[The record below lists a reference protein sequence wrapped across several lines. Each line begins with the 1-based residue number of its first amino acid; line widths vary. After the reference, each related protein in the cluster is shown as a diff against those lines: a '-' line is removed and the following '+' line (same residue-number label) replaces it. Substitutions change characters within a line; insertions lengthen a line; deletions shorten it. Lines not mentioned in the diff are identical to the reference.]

1 MKNYQFFG
9 VIKFTVTG
17 FILGIVLIIVGLLL
31 NYNNGFHGPW
41 FHIFDYAPDFV
52 IIAFSPL
59 FLSLLFYLIGFRRE
73 QLEIS
78 TEQIKYSLSNEQKI
92 NSVAD
97 QQIKV
102 LAKVVAQV
110 NEAII
115 ITDGNGKVEW
125 VNDGF
130 TKINGFTLEEVK
142 GKELSNILYGS
153 ITDRELIK
161 SISEKLIIG
170 ESVMEE
176 LQTYNKRGNP
186 IWLSISINPI
196 FDDTGEIVNYISI
209 QNNIT
214 NRKGKEI
221 SIEGLYKEVANY
233 KFALDQS
240 AIVII
245 FNVDGKIIHVNRKFC
260 EISELAEEE
269 LLGNDYR
276 SINLSMRNKSTVTP
290 IWNTLLAGNT
300 WKGELINRNKN
311 GKSYW
316 ADTTVVPLIDANGKP
331 YQFLAIQQDITE
343 RKELEIQFVANKN
356 RLQQAMQIARL
367 GSWELDADGRFT
379 ISVELRQLY
388 QFPLEGDIS
397 IDEVYRNIHT
407 DDVESVKE
415 KIALGKS
422 TLQREE
428 VEYRY
433 FIKEHLHYMILNN
446 YPRLDADGNYIGAF
460 GTVQDITA
468 TKLSALALQKSEK
481 EKSVILN
488 NTQTIICLH
497 DMNGI
502 ILDINATA
510 EKITG
515 FNKSEVIGMSL
526 KSIIS
531 PEYTTEFDE
540 YIHTINN
547 NETANGT
554 FQIFTK
560 AGTKLIW
567 LYQNTVY
574 VNEGNQPYVIA
585 SAVDITES
593 ANAQNEVEIQQQF
606 IRHIMDNS
614 PNVIFLLNEKRQ
626 VMLANKTFVKYYPY
640 NEKLTPFA
648 KELSHGTDDIFLG
661 DVDCLFEMEEG
672 QIERLEGSL
681 NNPATGTP
689 SWFSII
695 NKCFNE
701 KNGRKYIL
709 CFGMDITGRHQVEAD
724 LIAANELIERSLK
737 VKEQFISDISN
748 EIRTPLNA
756 VIGFTDLLSETTLNK
771 KQEKYVDS
779 VKTASGNLLALFN
792 NILNLSKI

>member
-102 LAKVVAQV
+102 LAKVLAQV

-161 SISEKLIIG
+161 SISEKLIIE

-300 WKGELINRNKN
+300 WKGELINHNKN

-316 ADTTVVPLIDANGKP
+316 ADTTVVPLMDAQGKP

-356 RLQQAMQIARL
+356 KLQQAMQIARL

-379 ISVELRQLY
+379 ISAELRQLY

-397 IDEVYRNIHT
+397 IEEVYRNIHT

-468 TKLSALALQKSEK
+468 TKLSALALKKSEE

-510 EKITG
+510 EKMTG

-560 AGTKLIW
+560 TGTKLIW

-593 ANAQNEVEIQQQF
+593 ANAQNEMEIQQQF

-626 VMLANKTFVKYYPY
+626 IMLANKTFAKYYPC

-648 KELSHGTDDIFLG
+648 KELSHGADDIFLG

-672 QIERLEGSL
+672 QIARVEGSL
-681 NNPATGTP
+681 NNPATGTS

-701 KNGRKYIL
+701 KNGKKYIL
-709 CFGMDITGRHQVEAD
+709 CFGMDITGKHQVEAD
-724 LIAANELIERSLK
+724 LIAANEMIERSLK
-737 VKEQFISDISN
+737 VKEQFISDMSN

-756 VIGFTDLLSETTLNK
+756 VIGFTDLLSGTNLNK
-771 KQEKYVDS
+771 KQEEYVGN
-779 VKTASGNLLALFN
+779 VKTASGNLLALLN
-792 NILNLSKI
+792 NILKPC

>member
-1 MKNYQFFG
+1 MKSYHFFG

-176 LQTYNKRGNP
+176 IQTYNKRGNP

-276 SINLSMRNKSTVTP
+276 AINLSMRNKSTVTP

-316 ADTTVVPLIDANGKP
+316 ADTTVVPLMDSHGKP
-331 YQFLAIQQDITE
+331 YQFLAIQHDITE

-356 RLQQAMQIARL
+356 KLQQAMQIARL

-379 ISVELRQLY
+379 ISAELRQLY

-397 IDEVYRNIHT
+397 IDEVYINIHT
-407 DDVESVKE
+407 DDVERVKE
-415 KIALGKS
+415 KITLGKS

-468 TKLSALALQKSEK
+468 TKLSALALKKSEE

-510 EKITG
+510 EKMTG
-515 FNKSEVIGMSL
+515 FNKSEIIGMSL

-626 VMLANKTFVKYYPY
+626 IMLANKTFVKYYPY

-648 KELSHGTDDIFLG
+648 KELSHGADDIFLG

-672 QIERLEGSL
+672 QIARMEGSL

-701 KNGRKYIL
+701 KNGKKYIL
-709 CFGMDITGRHQVEAD
+709 CFGMDITGRYQVEAD
-724 LIAANELIERSLK
+724 LIAANEMIEQSLK
-737 VKEQFISDISN
+737 VKEQFISDMSN

-756 VIGFTDLLSETTLNK
+756 VIGFTDLLSGTNLNK
-771 KQEKYVDS
+771 KQEEYVGN
-779 VKTASGNLLALFN
+779 VKTASGNLLALLN
-792 NILNLSKI
+792 NILKPC

>member
-1 MKNYQFFG
+1 MKSYHFFG

-17 FILGIVLIIVGLLL
+17 FILGIVLIIVGLVL
-31 NYNNGFHGPW
+31 NYNNGFNGPW

-176 LQTYNKRGNP
+176 IQTYNKRGNP

-276 SINLSMRNKSTVTP
+276 AINLSMRNKSTVTP

-316 ADTTVVPLIDANGKP
+316 ADTTVVPLMDSHGKP

-356 RLQQAMQIARL
+356 KLQQAMQIARL

-379 ISVELRQLY
+379 ISAELRQLY

-397 IDEVYRNIHT
+397 IDEVYINIHT
-407 DDVESVKE
+407 DDVERVKE
-415 KIALGKS
+415 KITLGKS

-468 TKLSALALQKSEK
+468 TKLSALALKKSEE

-510 EKITG
+510 EKMTG
-515 FNKSEVIGMSL
+515 FNKSEIIGMSL

-626 VMLANKTFVKYYPY
+626 IMLANKTFVKYYPY

-648 KELSHGTDDIFLG
+648 KELSHGADDIFLG
-661 DVDCLFEMEEG
+661 DVDCIFEMEEG
-672 QIERLEGSL
+672 QIATLEGSL

-701 KNGRKYIL
+701 KNGKKYIL
-709 CFGMDITGRHQVEAD
+709 CFGMDITGRYQVEAD
-724 LIAANELIERSLK
+724 LIAANEMIEQSLK
-737 VKEQFISDISN
+737 VKEQFISDMSN

-756 VIGFTDLLSETTLNK
+756 VIGFTDLLSGTNLNK
-771 KQEKYVDS
+771 KQEEYVGN
-779 VKTASGNLLALFN
+779 VKTASGNLLALLD
-792 NILNLSKI
+792 NILKPC

>member
-1 MKNYQFFG
+1 MKSYHFFG

-59 FLSLLFYLIGFRRE
+59 FLSLIFYLIGFRRE

-176 LQTYNKRGNP
+176 IQTYNKRGNP

-276 SINLSMRNKSTVTP
+276 AINLSMRNKSTVTP

-316 ADTTVVPLIDANGKP
+316 ADTTVVPLMDPHGKP
-331 YQFLAIQQDITE
+331 YQFLAIQHDITE
-343 RKELEIQFVANKN
+343 RKELEIQFVTNKN
-356 RLQQAMQIARL
+356 KLQQAMQIARL
-367 GSWELDADGRFT
+367 GSWELDAYGRFT
-379 ISVELRQLY
+379 ISAELRQLY

-397 IDEVYRNIHT
+397 IDEVYINIHK

-468 TKLSALALQKSEK
+468 TKLSALALKKSEE

-510 EKITG
+510 EKMTG
-515 FNKSEVIGMSL
+515 FNKSEIIGMSL

-593 ANAQNEVEIQQQF
+593 ANAQNEVEMQQQF

-626 VMLANKTFVKYYPY
+626 IMLANKTFVKYYPY

-648 KELSHGTDDIFLG
+648 KELSHGADDIFLG

-672 QIERLEGSL
+672 QIARLEGSL

-701 KNGRKYIL
+701 KNGKKYIL
-709 CFGMDITGRHQVEAD
+709 CFGMDITGRYQVEAD
-724 LIAANELIERSLK
+724 LIAANEMIEQSLK
-737 VKEQFISDISN
+737 VKEQFISDMSN

-756 VIGFTDLLSETTLNK
+756 VIGFTDLLSGTNLNK
-771 KQEKYVDS
+771 KQEEYVGN
-779 VKTASGNLLALFN
+779 VKTASGNLLALLD
-792 NILNLSKI
+792 NILKPC

>member
-1 MKNYQFFG
+1 MKSYHFFG

-17 FILGIVLIIVGLLL
+17 FILGIVLMIVGLLL

-41 FHIFDYAPDFV
+41 FHIFDYAPDFI

-153 ITDRELIK
+153 ITDKELIK

-176 LQTYNKRGNP
+176 IQTYNKRGNP
-186 IWLSISINPI
+186 IWLSVSINPI

-276 SINLSMRNKSTVTP
+276 AINLSMRNKSTVIS

-300 WKGELINRNKN
+300 WKGELITRNKN

-316 ADTTVVPLIDANGKP
+316 ADTTVVPLMDSHGKP
-331 YQFLAIQQDITE
+331 YQFLAIQHDITE

-356 RLQQAMQIARL
+356 KLQQAMQIARL

-379 ISVELRQLY
+379 ISAELRQLY

-397 IDEVYRNIHT
+397 IDEVYLNIHT

-415 KIALGKS
+415 KITLGKS

-468 TKLSALALQKSEK
+468 TKLSALALKKSEE

-510 EKITG
+510 EKMTG
-515 FNKSEVIGMSL
+515 FSKSEIIGMSL

-554 FQIFTK
+554 LQIFTK

-593 ANAQNEVEIQQQF
+593 ANAQNEVKIQQQF

-626 VMLANKTFVKYYPY
+626 IMLANKTFVKYYPY

-648 KELSHGTDDIFLG
+648 KELSHGADDIFLG

-672 QIERLEGSL
+672 QIATLEGSL

-701 KNGRKYIL
+701 KNGKKYIL
-709 CFGMDITGRHQVEAD
+709 CFGMDITGRYQVEAD
-724 LIAANELIERSLK
+724 LIAANEMIEQSLK
-737 VKEQFISDISN
+737 VKEQFISDMSN

-756 VIGFTDLLSETTLNK
+756 VIGFTDLLSGTNLNK
-771 KQEKYVDS
+771 KQEEYVGN
-779 VKTASGNLLALFN
+779 VKTASGNLLALLD
-792 NILNLSKI
+792 NILKPC

>member
-1 MKNYQFFG
+1 MKSYHFFG

-17 FILGIVLIIVGLLL
+17 FILGIVLMIVGLLL

-41 FHIFDYAPDFV
+41 FHIFDYAPDFI

-176 LQTYNKRGNP
+176 IQTYNKRGNP
-186 IWLSISINPI
+186 IWLSVSINPI

-276 SINLSMRNKSTVTP
+276 AINLSMRNKSTVIS

-316 ADTTVVPLIDANGKP
+316 ADTTVVPLMDSHGKP
-331 YQFLAIQQDITE
+331 YQFLAIQHDITE

-356 RLQQAMQIARL
+356 KLQQAMQIARL

-379 ISVELRQLY
+379 ISAELRQLY

-397 IDEVYRNIHT
+397 IDAVYKNIHT

-415 KIALGKS
+415 KITLGKS

-468 TKLSALALQKSEK
+468 TKLSALALKKSEE

-510 EKITG
+510 EKMTG
-515 FNKSEVIGMSL
+515 FNKSEIIGMSL

-554 FQIFTK
+554 LQIFTK

-593 ANAQNEVEIQQQF
+593 ANAQNEVKIQQQF

-626 VMLANKTFVKYYPY
+626 IMLANKTFVKYYPY

-648 KELSHGTDDIFLG
+648 KELSHGADDIFLG

-672 QIERLEGSL
+672 QIATLEGSL

-701 KNGRKYIL
+701 KNGKKYIL
-709 CFGMDITGRHQVEAD
+709 CFGMDITGRYQVEAD
-724 LIAANELIERSLK
+724 LIAANEMIEQSLK
-737 VKEQFISDISN
+737 VKEQFISDMSN

-756 VIGFTDLLSETTLNK
+756 VIGFTDLLSGTNLNK
-771 KQEKYVDS
+771 KQEEYVGN
-779 VKTASGNLLALFN
+779 VKTASGNLLALLD
-792 NILNLSKI
+792 NILKPC

>member
-1 MKNYQFFG
+1 MKSYHFFG

-59 FLSLLFYLIGFRRE
+59 FLSLIFYLIGFRRE

-176 LQTYNKRGNP
+176 IQTYNKRGNP

-276 SINLSMRNKSTVTP
+276 AINLSMRNKSTVTP

-316 ADTTVVPLIDANGKP
+316 ADTTVVPLMDPHGKP
-331 YQFLAIQQDITE
+331 YQFLAIQHDITE
-343 RKELEIQFVANKN
+343 RKELEIQFVTNKN
-356 RLQQAMQIARL
+356 KLQQAMQIARL

-379 ISVELRQLY
+379 ISAELRQLY

-397 IDEVYRNIHT
+397 IDEVYINIHK

-468 TKLSALALQKSEK
+468 TKLSALALKKSEE

-510 EKITG
+510 EKMTG
-515 FNKSEVIGMSL
+515 FNKSEIIGMSL

-593 ANAQNEVEIQQQF
+593 ANAQNEVEMQQQF

-626 VMLANKTFVKYYPY
+626 IMLANKTFVKYYPY

-648 KELSHGTDDIFLG
+648 KELSHGADDIFLG

-672 QIERLEGSL
+672 QIARLEGSL

-701 KNGRKYIL
+701 KNGKKYIL
-709 CFGMDITGRHQVEAD
+709 CFGMDITGRYQVEAD
-724 LIAANELIERSLK
+724 LIAANEMIEQSLK
-737 VKEQFISDISN
+737 VKEQFISDMSN

-756 VIGFTDLLSETTLNK
+756 VIGFTDLLSGTNLNK
-771 KQEKYVDS
+771 KQEEYVGN
-779 VKTASGNLLALFN
+779 VKTASGNLLALLD
-792 NILNLSKI
+792 NILKPC

>member
-1 MKNYQFFG
+1 MKSYHFFG

-59 FLSLLFYLIGFRRE
+59 FLSLIFYLIGFRRE

-176 LQTYNKRGNP
+176 IQTYNKRGNP

-276 SINLSMRNKSTVTP
+276 AINLSMRNKSTVTP

-316 ADTTVVPLIDANGKP
+316 ADTTVVPLMDPHGKP
-331 YQFLAIQQDITE
+331 YQFLAIQHDITE
-343 RKELEIQFVANKN
+343 RKELEIQFVTNKN
-356 RLQQAMQIARL
+356 KLQQAMQIARL

-379 ISVELRQLY
+379 ISAELRQLY

-397 IDEVYRNIHT
+397 IDEVYINIHT

-468 TKLSALALQKSEK
+468 TKLSALALKKSEE

-510 EKITG
+510 EKMTG
-515 FNKSEVIGMSL
+515 FNKSEIIGMSL

-626 VMLANKTFVKYYPY
+626 IMLANKTFAKYYPY

-648 KELSHGTDDIFLG
+648 KELSHGADDIFLG

-672 QIERLEGSL
+672 QIARLEGSL

-701 KNGRKYIL
+701 KNGKKYIL
-709 CFGMDITGRHQVEAD
+709 CFGMDITGRYQVEAD
-724 LIAANELIERSLK
+724 LIAANEMIEQSLK
-737 VKEQFISDISN
+737 VKEQFISDMSN

-756 VIGFTDLLSETTLNK
+756 VIGFTDLLSGTNLNK
-771 KQEKYVDS
+771 KQEEYVGN
-779 VKTASGNLLALFN
+779 VKTASGNLLALLD
-792 NILNLSKI
+792 NILKPC

>member
-9 VIKFTVTG
+9 VIKYTVTG
-17 FILGIVLIIVGLLL
+17 FVLGIALIIVGLLL

-316 ADTTVVPLIDANGKP
+316 ADTTIVPLMDAQGNP
-331 YQFLAIQQDITE
+331 YQFLAIQHDITE

-397 IDEVYRNIHT
+397 IEEVYKNIHT

-433 FIKEHLHYMILNN
+433 FIKEQLHYMILNN

-460 GTVQDITA
+460 GTVQDITE
-468 TKLSALALQKSEK
+468 TKLSALALKKSEK

-497 DMNGI
+497 DMSGI

-510 EKITG
+510 EKMTG

-606 IRHIMDNS
+606 IRHIIDNS

-626 VMLANKTFVKYYPY
+626 IMLANKTFAKYYTY
-640 NEKLTPFA
+640 NEKQTPFA
-648 KELSHGTDDIFLG
+648 KELSQGADDIFLG
-661 DVDCLFEMEEG
+661 DVDSLFEMEEG
-672 QIERLEGSL
+672 QTARLEGSL
-681 NNPATGTP
+681 NNPATGMS

-701 KNGRKYIL
+701 KNGKKYIL

-724 LIAANELIERSLK
+724 LIAANEMIERSLK
-737 VKEQFISDISN
+737 VKEQFISNMSN
-748 EIRTPLNA
+748 EIKTPLNA
-756 VIGFTDLLSETTLNK
+756 VIGFTDLLSGTNLNK
-771 KQEKYVDS
+771 KQEEYVGN
-779 VKTASGNLLALFN
+779 VKTASGNLLALLN
-792 NILNLSKI
+792 NILKPC

>member
-316 ADTTVVPLIDANGKP
+316 ADTTVVPLMDAQGNP

-379 ISVELRQLY
+379 ISAELRQLY

-397 IDEVYRNIHT
+397 IEEVYKNIHT

-468 TKLSALALQKSEK
+468 TKLSALALKKSEE

-510 EKITG
+510 EKMTG

-560 AGTKLIW
+560 TGTKLIW

-593 ANAQNEVEIQQQF
+593 ANAQNEMEIQQQF

-626 VMLANKTFVKYYPY
+626 IMLANKTFAKYYPC

-648 KELSHGTDDIFLG
+648 KELSHGADDIFLG

-672 QIERLEGSL
+672 QIARVEGSL
-681 NNPATGTP
+681 NNPATGTS

-701 KNGRKYIL
+701 KNGKKYIL
-709 CFGMDITGRHQVEAD
+709 CFGMDITGKHQVEAD
-724 LIAANELIERSLK
+724 LIAANEMIERSLK
-737 VKEQFISDISN
+737 VKEQFISDMSN

-756 VIGFTDLLSETTLNK
+756 VIGFTDLLSGTNLNK
-771 KQEKYVDS
+771 KQEEYVGN
-779 VKTASGNLLALFN
+779 VKTASGNLLALLN
-792 NILNLSKI
+792 NILKPC

>member
-9 VIKFTVTG
+9 VIKYTVTG
-17 FILGIVLIIVGLLL
+17 FVLGIALIIVGLLL

-316 ADTTVVPLIDANGKP
+316 ADTTIVPLMDAQGNP
-331 YQFLAIQQDITE
+331 YQFLAIQHDITE

-356 RLQQAMQIARL
+356 KLQQAMQIARL
-367 GSWELDADGRFT
+367 GSWELDADGKFT

-397 IDEVYRNIHT
+397 IEEVYKNIHT
-407 DDVESVKE
+407 DDIESVKE

-433 FIKEHLHYMILNN
+433 FIKEQLHYMILNN

-460 GTVQDITA
+460 GTVQDITE
-468 TKLSALALQKSEK
+468 TKLSALALKKSEK

-497 DMNGI
+497 DMSGI

-510 EKITG
+510 EKMTG

-626 VMLANKTFVKYYPY
+626 IMLANKTFAKYYPY
-640 NEKLTPFA
+640 NEKQTPFA
-648 KELSHGTDDIFLG
+648 KELSQGADDIFLG
-661 DVDCLFEMEEG
+661 DVDSLFEMEEG
-672 QIERLEGSL
+672 QIVRLEGSL
-681 NNPATGTP
+681 NNPVTGTP

-709 CFGMDITGRHQVEAD
+709 GFGMDITGRHQVEAD
-724 LIAANELIERSLK
+724 LIAANEMIERSLK
-737 VKEQFISDISN
+737 VKEQFISNMSN
-748 EIRTPLNA
+748 EIKTPLNA
-756 VIGFTDLLSETTLNK
+756 VIGFTDLLSGTNLNK
-771 KQEKYVDS
+771 KQEEYVGN
-779 VKTASGNLLALFN
+779 VKTASGNLLALLN
-792 NILNLSKI
+792 NILKPC

>member
-1 MKNYQFFG
+1 MKSYHFFG

-59 FLSLLFYLIGFRRE
+59 FLSLIFYLIGFRRE

-176 LQTYNKRGNP
+176 IQTYNKRGNP

-276 SINLSMRNKSTVTP
+276 AINLSMRNKSTVTP

-316 ADTTVVPLIDANGKP
+316 ADTTVVPLMDPHGKP
-331 YQFLAIQQDITE
+331 YQFLAIQHDITE
-343 RKELEIQFVANKN
+343 RKELEIQFVTNKN
-356 RLQQAMQIARL
+356 KLQQAMQIARL

-379 ISVELRQLY
+379 ISAELRQLY

-397 IDEVYRNIHT
+397 IDEVYINIHT

-468 TKLSALALQKSEK
+468 TKLSALALKKSEE

-510 EKITG
+510 EKMTG
-515 FNKSEVIGMSL
+515 FNKSEIIGMSL

-593 ANAQNEVEIQQQF
+593 ANAQNEVEMQQQF

-626 VMLANKTFVKYYPY
+626 IMLANKTFVKYYPY

-648 KELSHGTDDIFLG
+648 KELSHGADDIFLG

-672 QIERLEGSL
+672 QIARLEGSL

-701 KNGRKYIL
+701 KNGKKYIL
-709 CFGMDITGRHQVEAD
+709 CFGMDITGRYQVEAD
-724 LIAANELIERSLK
+724 LIAANEMIEQSLK
-737 VKEQFISDISN
+737 VKEQFISDMSN

-756 VIGFTDLLSETTLNK
+756 VIGFTDLLSGTNLNK
-771 KQEKYVDS
+771 KQEEYVGN
-779 VKTASGNLLALFN
+779 VKTASGNLLALLD
-792 NILNLSKI
+792 NILKPC

>member
-1 MKNYQFFG
+1 MKSYHFFG

-31 NYNNGFHGPW
+31 NYNNGFNGPW

-176 LQTYNKRGNP
+176 IQTYNKRGNP

-276 SINLSMRNKSTVTP
+276 AINLSMRNKSTVTP

-316 ADTTVVPLIDANGKP
+316 ADTTVVPLMDSHGKP

-356 RLQQAMQIARL
+356 KLQQAMQIARL

-379 ISVELRQLY
+379 ISAELRQLY

-397 IDEVYRNIHT
+397 IDEVYINIHT
-407 DDVESVKE
+407 DDVERVKE
-415 KIALGKS
+415 KITLGKS

-468 TKLSALALQKSEK
+468 TKLSALALKKSEE

-510 EKITG
+510 EKMTG
-515 FNKSEVIGMSL
+515 FNKSEIIGMSL

-626 VMLANKTFVKYYPY
+626 IMLANKTFVKYYPY

-648 KELSHGTDDIFLG
+648 KELSHGADDIFLG

-672 QIERLEGSL
+672 QIARLEGSL

-701 KNGRKYIL
+701 KNGKKYIL
-709 CFGMDITGRHQVEAD
+709 CFGMDITGRYQVEAD
-724 LIAANELIERSLK
+724 LIAANEMIEQSLK
-737 VKEQFISDISN
+737 VKEQFISDMSN

-756 VIGFTDLLSETTLNK
+756 VIGFTDLLSGTNLNK
-771 KQEKYVDS
+771 KQEEYVGN
-779 VKTASGNLLALFN
+779 VKTASGNLLALLD
-792 NILNLSKI
+792 NILKPC

>member
-1 MKNYQFFG
+1 MKSYHFFG

-59 FLSLLFYLIGFRRE
+59 FLSLIFYLIGFRRE

-176 LQTYNKRGNP
+176 IQTYNKRGNP

-276 SINLSMRNKSTVTP
+276 AINLSMRNKSTVTP

-316 ADTTVVPLIDANGKP
+316 ADTTVVPLMDPHGKP
-331 YQFLAIQQDITE
+331 YQFLAIQHDITE
-343 RKELEIQFVANKN
+343 RKELEIQFVTNKN
-356 RLQQAMQIARL
+356 KLQQAMQIARL

-379 ISVELRQLY
+379 ISAELRQLY

-397 IDEVYRNIHT
+397 IDEVYINIHT

-460 GTVQDITA
+460 GTVQDITV
-468 TKLSALALQKSEK
+468 TKLSALALKKSEE

-510 EKITG
+510 EKMTG
-515 FNKSEVIGMSL
+515 FNKSEIIGMSL

-593 ANAQNEVEIQQQF
+593 ANAQNEVEMQQQF

-626 VMLANKTFVKYYPY
+626 IMLANKTFVKYYPY

-648 KELSHGTDDIFLG
+648 KELSHGADDIFLG

-672 QIERLEGSL
+672 QIARLEGSL

-701 KNGRKYIL
+701 KNGKKYIL
-709 CFGMDITGRHQVEAD
+709 CFGMDITGRYQVEAD
-724 LIAANELIERSLK
+724 LIAANEMIEQSLK
-737 VKEQFISDISN
+737 VKEQFISDMSN

-756 VIGFTDLLSETTLNK
+756 VIGFTDLLSGTNLNK
-771 KQEKYVDS
+771 KQEEYVGN
-779 VKTASGNLLALFN
+779 VKTASGNLLALLD
-792 NILNLSKI
+792 NILKPC

>member
-1 MKNYQFFG
+1 MKSYHFFG

-31 NYNNGFHGPW
+31 NYNNGFNGPW

-176 LQTYNKRGNP
+176 IQTYNKRGNP

-276 SINLSMRNKSTVTP
+276 AINLSMRNKSTVIS

-316 ADTTVVPLIDANGKP
+316 ADTTVVPLMDSHGKP
-331 YQFLAIQQDITE
+331 YQFLAIQHDITE

-356 RLQQAMQIARL
+356 KLQQAMQIARL

-379 ISVELRQLY
+379 ISAELRQLY

-397 IDEVYRNIHT
+397 IDEVYKNIHT
-407 DDVESVKE
+407 DDVERVKE
-415 KIALGKS
+415 KITLGKS

-468 TKLSALALQKSEK
+468 TKLSALALKKSEE

-510 EKITG
+510 EKMTG
-515 FNKSEVIGMSL
+515 FNKSEIIGMSL

-554 FQIFTK
+554 LQIFTK

-574 VNEGNQPYVIA
+574 VNEGNEPYVIA

-626 VMLANKTFVKYYPY
+626 IMLANKTFVKYYPY

-648 KELSHGTDDIFLG
+648 KELSHGADDIFLG

-672 QIERLEGSL
+672 QIARMEGSL

-701 KNGRKYIL
+701 KNGKKYIL
-709 CFGMDITGRHQVEAD
+709 CFGMDITGRYQVEAD
-724 LIAANELIERSLK
+724 LIAANEMIERSLK
-737 VKEQFISDISN
+737 VKEQFISDMSN

-756 VIGFTDLLSETTLNK
+756 VIGFTDLLSGTNLNK
-771 KQEKYVDS
+771 KQEEYVGN
-779 VKTASGNLLALFN
+779 VKTASGNLLVLLD
-792 NILNLSKI
+792 NILKPC

>member
-1 MKNYQFFG
+1 MKSYHFFG

-17 FILGIVLIIVGLLL
+17 FILGIVLIIVGLVL
-31 NYNNGFHGPW
+31 NYNNGFNGPW

-176 LQTYNKRGNP
+176 IQTYNKRGNP

-276 SINLSMRNKSTVTP
+276 AINLSMRNKSTVTP

-316 ADTTVVPLIDANGKP
+316 ADTTVVPLMDSHGKP

-356 RLQQAMQIARL
+356 KLQQAMQIARL

-379 ISVELRQLY
+379 ISAELRQLY

-397 IDEVYRNIHT
+397 IDEVYINIHT
-407 DDVESVKE
+407 DDVERVKE
-415 KIALGKS
+415 KITLGKS

-468 TKLSALALQKSEK
+468 TKLSALALKKSEE

-510 EKITG
+510 EKMTG
-515 FNKSEVIGMSL
+515 FNKSEIIGMSL

-626 VMLANKTFVKYYPY
+626 IMLANKTFVKYYPY
-640 NEKLTPFA
+640 NQKLTPFA
-648 KELSHGTDDIFLG
+648 KELSHGADDIFLG
-661 DVDCLFEMEEG
+661 DVDCIFEMEEG
-672 QIERLEGSL
+672 QIATLEGSL

-701 KNGRKYIL
+701 KNGKKYIL
-709 CFGMDITGRHQVEAD
+709 CFGMDITGRYQVEAD
-724 LIAANELIERSLK
+724 LIAANEMIEQSLK
-737 VKEQFISDISN
+737 VKEQFISDMSN

-756 VIGFTDLLSETTLNK
+756 VIGFTDLLSGTNLNK
-771 KQEKYVDS
+771 KQEEYVGN
-779 VKTASGNLLALFN
+779 VKTASGNLLALLD
-792 NILNLSKI
+792 NILKPC

>member
-1 MKNYQFFG
+1 MKSYHFFG

-17 FILGIVLIIVGLLL
+17 FILGIVLIIVGLVL
-31 NYNNGFHGPW
+31 NYNNGFNGPW

-176 LQTYNKRGNP
+176 IQTYNKRGNP

-276 SINLSMRNKSTVTP
+276 AINLSMRNKSTVTP

-316 ADTTVVPLIDANGKP
+316 ADTTVVPLMDSHGKP

-356 RLQQAMQIARL
+356 KLQQAMQIARL

-379 ISVELRQLY
+379 ISAELRQLY

-397 IDEVYRNIHT
+397 IDEVYINIHT
-407 DDVESVKE
+407 DDVERVKE
-415 KIALGKS
+415 KITLGKS

-468 TKLSALALQKSEK
+468 TKLSALALKKSEE

-510 EKITG
+510 EKMTG
-515 FNKSEVIGMSL
+515 FNKSEIIGMSL

-614 PNVIFLLNEKRQ
+614 PNIIFLLNEKRQ
-626 VMLANKTFVKYYPY
+626 IMLANKTFVKYYPY

-648 KELSHGTDDIFLG
+648 KELSHGADDIFLG

-672 QIERLEGSL
+672 QIARLEGSL

-701 KNGRKYIL
+701 KNGKKYIL
-709 CFGMDITGRHQVEAD
+709 CFGMDITGRYQVEAD
-724 LIAANELIERSLK
+724 LIAANEMIEQSLK
-737 VKEQFISDISN
+737 VKEQFISDMSN

-756 VIGFTDLLSETTLNK
+756 VIGFTDLLSGTNLNK
-771 KQEKYVDS
+771 KQEEYVGN
-779 VKTASGNLLALFN
+779 VKTASGNLLALLD
-792 NILNLSKI
+792 NILKPC

>member
-1 MKNYQFFG
+1 MKSYHFFG

-41 FHIFDYAPDFV
+41 FHIFDYAPDFI

-176 LQTYNKRGNP
+176 IQTYNKRGNP

-276 SINLSMRNKSTVTP
+276 AINLSMRNKSTVTP

-316 ADTTVVPLIDANGKP
+316 ADTTVVPLMDPHGKP
-331 YQFLAIQQDITE
+331 YQFLAIQHDITE

-356 RLQQAMQIARL
+356 KLQQAMQIARL

-379 ISVELRQLY
+379 ISAELRQLY

-397 IDEVYRNIHT
+397 IDEVYKNIHT

-415 KIALGKS
+415 KITLGKS

-468 TKLSALALQKSEK
+468 TKLSALALKKSEE

-510 EKITG
+510 EKMTG
-515 FNKSEVIGMSL
+515 FNKSEIIGMSL

-554 FQIFTK
+554 LQIFTK

-626 VMLANKTFVKYYPY
+626 IMLANKTFVKYYPY

-648 KELSHGTDDIFLG
+648 KELSHGADDIFLG

-672 QIERLEGSL
+672 QIARLEGSL

-701 KNGRKYIL
+701 KNGKKYIL
-709 CFGMDITGRHQVEAD
+709 CFGMDITGRYQVEAD
-724 LIAANELIERSLK
+724 LIAANEMIEQSLK
-737 VKEQFISDISN
+737 VKEQFISDMSN

-756 VIGFTDLLSETTLNK
+756 VIGFTDLLSGTNLNK
-771 KQEKYVDS
+771 KQEEYVGN
-779 VKTASGNLLALFN
+779 VKTASENLLALLN
-792 NILNLSKI
+792 NILKPC

>member
-1 MKNYQFFG
+1 MKSYHFFG

-153 ITDRELIK
+153 ITDKELIK

-176 LQTYNKRGNP
+176 IQTYNKRGNP

-245 FNVDGKIIHVNRKFC
+245 FNIDGKIIHVNRKFC

-276 SINLSMRNKSTVTP
+276 AINLSMRNKSTVTP

-316 ADTTVVPLIDANGKP
+316 ADTTVVPLMDPHGKP
-331 YQFLAIQQDITE
+331 YQFLAIQHDITE
-343 RKELEIQFVANKN
+343 RKELEIQFIANKN
-356 RLQQAMQIARL
+356 KLQQAMQIARL

-379 ISVELRQLY
+379 ISAELRQLY

-397 IDEVYRNIHT
+397 IDEVYINIHT
-407 DDVESVKE
+407 DDVESIKE

-446 YPRLDADGNYIGAF
+446 YPRQDADGNYIGAF
-460 GTVQDITA
+460 GTVQDITV
-468 TKLSALALQKSEK
+468 TKLSALALKKSEE

-510 EKITG
+510 EKMTG
-515 FNKSEVIGMSL
+515 FNKSEIIGMSL

-626 VMLANKTFVKYYPY
+626 IMLANKTFVKYYPY

-648 KELSHGTDDIFLG
+648 KELSHGADDIFLG

-672 QIERLEGSL
+672 QIVRLEGSL

-701 KNGRKYIL
+701 KNGKKYIL
-709 CFGMDITGRHQVEAD
+709 CFGMDITGRYQVEAD
-724 LIAANELIERSLK
+724 LIAANEMIEQSLK
-737 VKEQFISDISN
+737 VKEQFISDMSN

-756 VIGFTDLLSETTLNK
+756 VIGFTDLLSGTNLNK
-771 KQEKYVDS
+771 KQEEYVGN
-779 VKTASGNLLALFN
+779 VKTASGNLLALLN
-792 NILNLSKI
+792 NILKPC

>member
-1 MKNYQFFG
+1 MKSYHFFG

-161 SISEKLIIG
+161 NISEKLIIG

-316 ADTTVVPLIDANGKP
+316 ADTTVVPLMDSHGKP

-356 RLQQAMQIARL
+356 KLQQAMQIARL

-379 ISVELRQLY
+379 ISAELRQLY

-397 IDEVYRNIHT
+397 IEEVYRNIHT

-468 TKLSALALQKSEK
+468 TKLSALALKKSEE

-510 EKITG
+510 EKMTG
-515 FNKSEVIGMSL
+515 FNKSEIIGMSL

-560 AGTKLIW
+560 TGTKLIW

-593 ANAQNEVEIQQQF
+593 ANAQNEMEIQQQF

-626 VMLANKTFVKYYPY
+626 IMLANKTFAKYYPY

-648 KELSHGTDDIFLG
+648 KELSHGADDIFLG

-672 QIERLEGSL
+672 QIARVEGSL
-681 NNPATGTP
+681 NNPATGTS

-701 KNGRKYIL
+701 KNGKKYIL
-709 CFGMDITGRHQVEAD
+709 CFGMDITGKHQVEAD
-724 LIAANELIERSLK
+724 LIAANEMIERSLK
-737 VKEQFISDISN
+737 VKEQFISDMSN

-756 VIGFTDLLSETTLNK
+756 VIGFTDLLSGTNLNK
-771 KQEKYVDS
+771 KQEEYVGN
-779 VKTASGNLLALFN
+779 VKTASGNLLALLN
-792 NILNLSKI
+792 NILKPC

>member
-1 MKNYQFFG
+1 MKSYHFFG

-17 FILGIVLIIVGLLL
+17 FILGIVLIIVGLVL
-31 NYNNGFHGPW
+31 NYNNGFNGPW

-176 LQTYNKRGNP
+176 IQTYNKRGNP

-276 SINLSMRNKSTVTP
+276 AINLSMRNKSTVTP

-316 ADTTVVPLIDANGKP
+316 ADTTVVPLMDSHGKP

-356 RLQQAMQIARL
+356 KLQQAMQIARL

-379 ISVELRQLY
+379 ISAELRQLY

-397 IDEVYRNIHT
+397 IDEVYINIHT
-407 DDVESVKE
+407 DDVERVKE
-415 KIALGKS
+415 KITLGKS

-468 TKLSALALQKSEK
+468 TKLSALALKKSEE

-510 EKITG
+510 EKMTG
-515 FNKSEVIGMSL
+515 FNKSEIIGMSL

-606 IRHIMDNS
+606 IRHIMENS
-614 PNVIFLLNEKRQ
+614 PNIIFLLNEKRQ
-626 VMLANKTFVKYYPY
+626 IMLANKTFVKYYPY

-648 KELSHGTDDIFLG
+648 KELSHGANDIFLG

-672 QIERLEGSL
+672 QIARLEGSL

-701 KNGRKYIL
+701 KNGKKYIL
-709 CFGMDITGRHQVEAD
+709 CFGMDITGRYQVEAD
-724 LIAANELIERSLK
+724 LIAANEMIEQSLK
-737 VKEQFISDISN
+737 VKEQFISDMSN

-756 VIGFTDLLSETTLNK
+756 VIGFTDLLSGTNLNK
-771 KQEKYVDS
+771 KQEEYVGN
-779 VKTASGNLLALFN
+779 VKTASGNLLALLD
-792 NILNLSKI
+792 NILKPC

>member
-1 MKNYQFFG
+1 MKSYHFFG

-41 FHIFDYAPDFV
+41 FHIFDYAPDFI

-176 LQTYNKRGNP
+176 IQTYNKRGNP

-276 SINLSMRNKSTVTP
+276 AINLSMRNKSTVIS

-316 ADTTVVPLIDANGKP
+316 ADTTVVPLMDPHGKP
-331 YQFLAIQQDITE
+331 YQFLAIQHDITE

-356 RLQQAMQIARL
+356 KLQQAMQIARL

-379 ISVELRQLY
+379 ISAELRQLY

-397 IDEVYRNIHT
+397 IDEVYKNIHT

-415 KIALGKS
+415 KITLGKS

-468 TKLSALALQKSEK
+468 TKLSALALKKSEE

-510 EKITG
+510 EKMTG
-515 FNKSEVIGMSL
+515 FNKSEIIGMSL

-554 FQIFTK
+554 LQIFTK

-593 ANAQNEVEIQQQF
+593 ANAQNEVKIQQQF

-626 VMLANKTFVKYYPY
+626 IMLANKTFVKYYPY

-648 KELSHGTDDIFLG
+648 KELSHGADDIFLG

-672 QIERLEGSL
+672 QIARLEGSL

-701 KNGRKYIL
+701 KNGKKYIL
-709 CFGMDITGRHQVEAD
+709 CFGMDITGRYQVEAD
-724 LIAANELIERSLK
+724 LIAANEMIEQSLK
-737 VKEQFISDISN
+737 VKEQFISDMSN

-756 VIGFTDLLSETTLNK
+756 VIGFTDLLSGTNLNK
-771 KQEKYVDS
+771 KQEEYVGN
-779 VKTASGNLLALFN
+779 VKTASGNLLALLD
-792 NILNLSKI
+792 NILKPC

>member
-1 MKNYQFFG
+1 MKSYHFFG

-59 FLSLLFYLIGFRRE
+59 FLSLIFYLIGFRRE

-176 LQTYNKRGNP
+176 IQTYNKRGNP

-276 SINLSMRNKSTVTP
+276 AINLSMRNKSTVTP

-316 ADTTVVPLIDANGKP
+316 ADTTVVPLMDPHGKP
-331 YQFLAIQQDITE
+331 YQFLAIQHDITE
-343 RKELEIQFVANKN
+343 RKELEIQFVTNKN
-356 RLQQAMQIARL
+356 KLQQAMQIARL

-379 ISVELRQLY
+379 ISAELRQLY

-397 IDEVYRNIHT
+397 IDEVYINIHT

-468 TKLSALALQKSEK
+468 TKLSALALKKSEE

-510 EKITG
+510 EKMTG
-515 FNKSEVIGMSL
+515 FNKSEIIGMSL

-626 VMLANKTFVKYYPY
+626 IMLANKTFVKYYPY

-648 KELSHGTDDIFLG
+648 KELSHGADDIFLG

-672 QIERLEGSL
+672 QIARLEGSL

-701 KNGRKYIL
+701 KNGKKYIL
-709 CFGMDITGRHQVEAD
+709 CFGMDITGRYQVEAD
-724 LIAANELIERSLK
+724 LIAANEMIEQSLK
-737 VKEQFISDISN
+737 VKEQFISDMSN

-756 VIGFTDLLSETTLNK
+756 VIGFTDLLSGTNLNK
-771 KQEKYVDS
+771 KQEEYVGN
-779 VKTASGNLLALFN
+779 VKTASGNLLALLD
-792 NILNLSKI
+792 NILKPC

>member
-1 MKNYQFFG
+1 MKSYHFFG

-176 LQTYNKRGNP
+176 IQTYNKRGNP

-276 SINLSMRNKSTVTP
+276 AINLSMRNKSTVTP

-316 ADTTVVPLIDANGKP
+316 ADTTVVPLMDPHGKP
-331 YQFLAIQQDITE
+331 YQFLAIQHDITE

-356 RLQQAMQIARL
+356 KLQQAMQIARL

-379 ISVELRQLY
+379 ISAELRQLY

-397 IDEVYRNIHT
+397 IDEVYKNIHT

-415 KIALGKS
+415 KITLGKS

-468 TKLSALALQKSEK
+468 TKLSALALKKSEE

-510 EKITG
+510 EKMTG
-515 FNKSEVIGMSL
+515 FNKSEIIGMSL

-554 FQIFTK
+554 LQIFTK

-593 ANAQNEVEIQQQF
+593 ANAQNEVKIQQQF

-626 VMLANKTFVKYYPY
+626 IMLANKTFVKYYPY

-648 KELSHGTDDIFLG
+648 KELSHGADDIFLG

-672 QIERLEGSL
+672 QIARLEGSL

-701 KNGRKYIL
+701 KNGKKYIL
-709 CFGMDITGRHQVEAD
+709 CFGMDITGRYQVEAD
-724 LIAANELIERSLK
+724 LIAANEMIEQSLK
-737 VKEQFISDISN
+737 VKEQFISDMSN

-756 VIGFTDLLSETTLNK
+756 VIGFTDLLSGTNLNK
-771 KQEKYVDS
+771 KQEEYVGN
-779 VKTASGNLLALFN
+779 VKTASGNLLALLD
-792 NILNLSKI
+792 NILKPC

>member
-1 MKNYQFFG
+1 MKSYHFFG

-41 FHIFDYAPDFV
+41 FHIFDYAPDFI

-176 LQTYNKRGNP
+176 IQTYNKRGNP

-276 SINLSMRNKSTVTP
+276 SINLSLRNKSTVTP
-290 IWNTLLAGNT
+290 IWNTLRAGNT

-316 ADTTVVPLIDANGKP
+316 ADTTVVPLMDAHGKP

-343 RKELEIQFVANKN
+343 RKELQIQFIANKN
-356 RLQQAMQIARL
+356 KLQQALQIARL

-379 ISVELRQLY
+379 ISAELRQLY

-397 IDEVYRNIHT
+397 IDEVYINIHR

-433 FIKEHLHYMILNN
+433 FIKEHLHYMIL
-446 YPRLDADGNYIGAF
+446 
-460 GTVQDITA
+460 
-468 TKLSALALQKSEK
+468 K
-481 EKSVILN
+481 
-488 NTQTIICLH
+488 
-497 DMNGI
+497 
-502 ILDINATA
+502 
-510 EKITG
+510 
-515 FNKSEVIGMSL
+515 
-526 KSIIS
+526 
-531 PEYTTEFDE
+531 
-540 YIHTINN
+540 
-547 NETANGT
+547 
-554 FQIFTK
+554 
-560 AGTKLIW
+560 
-567 LYQNTVY
+567 
-574 VNEGNQPYVIA
+574 
-585 SAVDITES
+585 
-593 ANAQNEVEIQQQF
+593 
-606 IRHIMDNS
+606 
-614 PNVIFLLNEKRQ
+614 
-626 VMLANKTFVKYYPY
+626 
-640 NEKLTPFA
+640 
-648 KELSHGTDDIFLG
+648 
-661 DVDCLFEMEEG
+661 
-672 QIERLEGSL
+672 
-681 NNPATGTP
+681 
-689 SWFSII
+689 
-695 NKCFNE
+695 
-701 KNGRKYIL
+701 
-709 CFGMDITGRHQVEAD
+709 
-724 LIAANELIERSLK
+724 
-737 VKEQFISDISN
+737 
-748 EIRTPLNA
+748 
-756 VIGFTDLLSETTLNK
+756 
-771 KQEKYVDS
+771 
-779 VKTASGNLLALFN
+779 
-792 NILNLSKI
+792 

>member
-1 MKNYQFFG
+1 MKSYHFFG

-41 FHIFDYAPDFV
+41 FHIFDYAPDFI

-176 LQTYNKRGNP
+176 IQTYNKRGNP

-276 SINLSMRNKSTVTP
+276 AINLSMRNKSTVTP

-316 ADTTVVPLIDANGKP
+316 ADTTVVPLMDPHGKP
-331 YQFLAIQQDITE
+331 YQFLAIQHDITE

-356 RLQQAMQIARL
+356 KLQQAMQIARL

-379 ISVELRQLY
+379 ISAELRQLY

-397 IDEVYRNIHT
+397 IDEVYKNIHT

-415 KIALGKS
+415 KITLGKS

-468 TKLSALALQKSEK
+468 TKLSALALKKSEE

-510 EKITG
+510 EKMTG
-515 FNKSEVIGMSL
+515 FNKSEIIGMSL

-554 FQIFTK
+554 LQIFTK

-626 VMLANKTFVKYYPY
+626 IMLANKTFVKYYPY

-648 KELSHGTDDIFLG
+648 KELSHGADDIFLG

-672 QIERLEGSL
+672 QIARLEGSL

-701 KNGRKYIL
+701 KNGKKYIL
-709 CFGMDITGRHQVEAD
+709 CFGMDITGRYQVEAD
-724 LIAANELIERSLK
+724 LIAANEMIEQSLK
-737 VKEQFISDISN
+737 VKEQFISDMSN

-756 VIGFTDLLSETTLNK
+756 VIGFTDLLSGTNLNK
-771 KQEKYVDS
+771 KQEEYVGN
-779 VKTASGNLLALFN
+779 VKTASGNLLALLD
-792 NILNLSKI
+792 NILKPC

>member
-1 MKNYQFFG
+1 MKSYHFFG

-153 ITDRELIK
+153 ITDKELIK

-176 LQTYNKRGNP
+176 IQTYNKRGNP

-276 SINLSMRNKSTVTP
+276 AINLSMRNKSTVIS

-316 ADTTVVPLIDANGKP
+316 ADTTVVPLMDSHGKP
-331 YQFLAIQQDITE
+331 YQFLAIQHDITE

-356 RLQQAMQIARL
+356 KLQQAMQIARL

-379 ISVELRQLY
+379 ISAELRQLY

-397 IDEVYRNIHT
+397 IDEVYLNIHT
-407 DDVESVKE
+407 DDVERVKE
-415 KIALGKS
+415 KITLGKS

-468 TKLSALALQKSEK
+468 TKLSALALKKSEE

-510 EKITG
+510 EKMTG
-515 FNKSEVIGMSL
+515 FNKSEIIGMSL

-554 FQIFTK
+554 LQIFTK

-593 ANAQNEVEIQQQF
+593 ANAQNEVKIQQQF

-626 VMLANKTFVKYYPY
+626 IMLANKTFVKYYPY

-648 KELSHGTDDIFLG
+648 KELSHGADDIFLG

-672 QIERLEGSL
+672 QIARLEGSL

-701 KNGRKYIL
+701 KNGKKYIL
-709 CFGMDITGRHQVEAD
+709 CFGMDITGRYQVEAD
-724 LIAANELIERSLK
+724 LIAANEMIEQSLK
-737 VKEQFISDISN
+737 VKEQFISDMSN

-756 VIGFTDLLSETTLNK
+756 VIGFTDLLSGTNLNK
-771 KQEKYVDS
+771 KQEEYVGN
-779 VKTASGNLLALFN
+779 VKTASGNLLALLD
-792 NILNLSKI
+792 NILKPC

>member
-161 SISEKLIIG
+161 NISEKLIIG

-316 ADTTVVPLIDANGKP
+316 ADTTVVPLMDAQGNP

-379 ISVELRQLY
+379 ISAELRQLY

-397 IDEVYRNIHT
+397 IEEVYKNIHT

-415 KIALGKS
+415 KIAIGKS

-468 TKLSALALQKSEK
+468 TKLSALALKKSEE

-510 EKITG
+510 EKMTG

-593 ANAQNEVEIQQQF
+593 ANAQNEMEIQQQF

-626 VMLANKTFVKYYPY
+626 IMLANKTFAKYYPY

-648 KELSHGTDDIFLG
+648 KELSHGADDIFLG

-672 QIERLEGSL
+672 QIARVEGSL
-681 NNPATGTP
+681 NNPATGTS

-701 KNGRKYIL
+701 KNGKKYIL

-724 LIAANELIERSLK
+724 LIAANEMIERSLK
-737 VKEQFISDISN
+737 VKEQFISDMSN

-756 VIGFTDLLSETTLNK
+756 VIGFTDLLSGTNLNK
-771 KQEKYVDS
+771 KQEEYVGN
-779 VKTASGNLLALFN
+779 VKTASGNLLALLN
-792 NILNLSKI
+792 NILKPC

>member
-1 MKNYQFFG
+1 MKSYHFFG

-17 FILGIVLIIVGLLL
+17 FILGIVLIIVGLVL
-31 NYNNGFHGPW
+31 NYNNGFNGPW

-176 LQTYNKRGNP
+176 IQTYNKRGNP

-276 SINLSMRNKSTVTP
+276 AINLSMRNKSTVTP

-316 ADTTVVPLIDANGKP
+316 ADTTVVPLMDSHGKP

-356 RLQQAMQIARL
+356 KLQQAMQIARL

-379 ISVELRQLY
+379 ISAELRQLY

-397 IDEVYRNIHT
+397 IDEVYINIHT
-407 DDVESVKE
+407 DDVERVKE
-415 KIALGKS
+415 KITLGKS

-468 TKLSALALQKSEK
+468 TKLSALALKKSEE

-510 EKITG
+510 EKMTG
-515 FNKSEVIGMSL
+515 FNKSEIIGMSL

-626 VMLANKTFVKYYPY
+626 IMLANKTFVKYYPY

-648 KELSHGTDDIFLG
+648 KELSHGADDIFLG

-672 QIERLEGSL
+672 QIARLEGSL

-701 KNGRKYIL
+701 KNGKKYIL
-709 CFGMDITGRHQVEAD
+709 CFGMDITGRYQVEAD
-724 LIAANELIERSLK
+724 LIAANEMIEQSLK
-737 VKEQFISDISN
+737 VKEQFISDMSN

-756 VIGFTDLLSETTLNK
+756 VIGFTDLLSGTNLNK
-771 KQEKYVDS
+771 KQEEYVGN
-779 VKTASGNLLALFN
+779 VKTASGNLLALLD
-792 NILNLSKI
+792 NILKPC